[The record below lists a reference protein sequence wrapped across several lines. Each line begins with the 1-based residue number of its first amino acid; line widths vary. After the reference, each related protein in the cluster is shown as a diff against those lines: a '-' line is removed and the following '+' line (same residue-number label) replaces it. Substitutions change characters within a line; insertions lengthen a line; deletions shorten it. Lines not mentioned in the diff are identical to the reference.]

1 MTFEGNPSFASKHK
15 FLQQYAHPGSFFGCF
30 YSEDRERVIFE
41 RSFSWVQMMLLALGL
56 TVGML
61 CLIMAVRQ
69 LVVLSKVLTENRER
83 APEGP
88 DCKEFLS
95 CMYLLLTLLSSLSQM
110 SQHTRPSASRCW
122 QRRRVDPPTPSCSS
136 RPRMPTMSD
145 GAKKTRRDEGWRN
158 ITTSISD
165 ALRRLQR

>member
-83 APEGP
+83 APEDVTAHTPLRFEMLAEKESGP
-88 DCKEFLS
+88 SNPFMFQSPTDAHDVGWSEENEEG
-95 CMYLLLTLLSSLSQM
+95 
-110 SQHTRPSASRCW
+110 
-122 QRRRVDPPTPSCSS
+122 RRLAEHYNVDIRRAPPPPTLVD
-136 RPRMPTMSD
+136 RQR
-145 GAKKTRRDEGWRN
+145 EGEGEGSETPA
-158 ITTSISD
+158 I
-165 ALRRLQR
+165 